1 MTSETCSNSSFSPS
15 RGYDVF
21 LSLKEED
28 TGKSFADHLYNA
40 LIQKGIFAF
49 RDDDQKLGSSEL
61 RLEAVIPVLYHV
73 DPTQLIACFAEHQ
86 QVFED
91 NVEKVKKWKGALMEV
106 INLSRSRHETDFIKE
121 IVKDTWEKLNQTCP
135 RGENE
140 LLVGKD
146 SRVEKVVSLLATDSD
161 DHRII
166 GIFGAKGIVE
176 SKKNGTD
183 HLRKRLYKESFKIQG
198 YVWNDGPGKN
208 LLRRR
213 LHSKRVLI
221 VLDDVD
227 SSKQIQDL
235 VGNWKVENWLG
246 RGSRVIVTSEN
257 EGSLNQFGKKYI
269 YKVDKLTDDEALQVL
284 GMRAFADN
292 YILDGYKE
300 VCNNVVEIADG
311 NPLTLVNLG
320 NFLRGRPLEEWSDK
334 IALLKSKMK
343 NVINTLCI

>member
-21 LSLKEED
+21 LSFKEED

-49 RDDDQKLGSSEL
+49 RDDDQKL
-61 RLEAVIPVLYHV
+61 
-73 DPTQLIACFAEHQ
+73 
-86 QVFED
+86 
-91 NVEKVKKWKGALMEV
+91 
-106 INLSRSRHETDFIKE
+106 
-121 IVKDTWEKLNQTCP
+121 
-135 RGENE
+135 
-140 LLVGKD
+140 
-146 SRVEKVVSLLATDSD
+146 
-161 DHRII
+161 
-166 GIFGAKGIVE
+166 VE
-176 SKKNGTD
+176 SRKNGTD
-183 HLRKRLYKESFKIQG
+183 HLQKRLYKESFKIQG
-198 YVWNDGPGKN
+198 YVRNDGPGKN

-246 RGSRVIVTSEN
+246 RGSKVIVTSEN

-269 YKVDKLTDDEALQVL
+269 YKVDKLTDDEALRVL

-311 NPLTLVNLG
+311 NLLTLVNLG
-320 NFLRGRPLEEWSDK
+320 NFLRGRQLEEWSDK

-343 NVINTLCI
+343 NKYLNGGSEESGSLANGGFVPVLLGFAGVFKFLTLLDKVSFEKSMSRRPEKP